1 MRRAIGV
8 LAAAALGAS
17 SALSAQQVTAR
28 VGGEPTATT
37 FYQTIHVPITVD
49 MTAAGGQMLGSYTA
63 RLTWNPNVLYPNFY
77 TCCGQ
82 VDSTTL
88 GNFPAAAFNTDS
100 AYSYG
105 ILKFTAVSPSGVG
118 GLVTVA
124 QLRFTNYDTI
134 PTPIQLSFSEM
145 SAAGTFANL
154 LPSLTVQNATFCSA
168 RGRWGDLDRDGQSN
182 SRDALFVL
190 SQVVGLAVNPLVADT
205 SLADVDA
212 DGRNTS
218 RDALVIL
225 SYAVGIPIPGQRVLL
240 PAANSCG
247 TGSARQLAVS
257 PSAID
262 LAVGQEFRLVAQATD
277 SAGRVVSTPLPTWRS
292 SDNTV
297 AAVGTDGTVSPRGPG
312 TATVT
317 AEVSPGVTATATVTV
332 IARRPNWIVDIAA
345 TGRPV
350 QNGSATYPYEH
361 PLQAFPWVA
370 EGDTI
375 RVTTGSYYWDTD
387 GDLGAG
393 IVLLGGTPGDTTTRP
408 VFRDPQNSYTALR
421 LNGGRRA
428 VIRNVVF
435 HNFSEALDLN
445 GVLGLAVEDTKFLY
459 TGSASGDAIYHCGA
473 DMDTVRIDRSAF
485 IGDPQYRY
493 ADAVYVSG
501 CSQLAVRVMLFRDS
515 RIQYM
520 SDALYMY
527 GVDSLQVLRSRITD
541 NTGYGVSMSQ
551 EYNETPALYMAHSRV
566 ERNRYYEVRAD
577 DMRRV
582 VIDTSVIRADSGDAL
597 YLGGDFSNRA
607 RIYLH
612 GDSIYHQADYQ
623 SWLSVFDSDSLVIE
637 DLVLRA
643 PDDTSRVVT
652 SNINADVAIVRRS
665 RFLNLGGSGYTVFSF
680 NGRRLLADSVTM
692 TGCAVGG
699 CDQAYGFDVTAAGTQ
714 PSAQILR
721 SSFTQLAQPIQA
733 SGAGMVLDVRNVT
746 ADSLDYGVDASF
758 VDSVTIRD
766 NVFTRVRR
774 TGLNLVYRVGSR
786 GPSLVAGNSISCTAS
801 ATQQGVYLY
810 DFAAVMASD
819 TVTACLT
826 GVETNQARSGTR
838 IRQSTLRN
846 NGTGVYVSQ
855 FLDTTLIR
863 IDSTG
868 ISGSTDGVY
877 VAYGTVS
884 LTHNRIEANTDGLE
898 VSSSQGVVTQ
908 VHDNAFVNNTGFAVI
923 AGGDSVDASANWWGA
938 AAAPG
943 GTPPNG
949 VSGRVNTTGFLTSAP
964 PNLPGLAPPVRQP
977 TAAAG
982 TRALAPTAATGPAG
996 RPRVSR
1002 DPEAAARERAA
1013 RREAERR
1020 ARDEHRAA
1028 HEARRQRTR
1037 QP

>member
-1 MRRAIGV
+1 MRRPLAL
-8 LAAAALGAS
+8 LAAAALS
-17 SALSAQQVTAR
+17 SAAPLSAQVTAR

-37 FYQTIHVPITVD
+37 FYQNIQVPITVD

-82 VDSTTL
+82 VDSTAL
-88 GNFPAAAFNTDS
+88 GNFPPPALNTDS

-105 ILKFTAVSPSGVG
+105 ILKFTAVSPTGVG

-124 QLRFTNYDTI
+124 NLRFVNYDTI
-134 PTPIQLSFSEM
+134 PTTLQLSFSEM

-154 LPSLTVQNATFCSA
+154 LPGLTVLNATFCSA
-168 RGRWGDLDRDGQSN
+168 RGRWGDLDRDNNAN

-240 PAANSCG
+240 PAANACG

-262 LAVGQEFRLVAQATD
+262 LAVGQEFRLVVQATD
-277 SAGRVVSTPLPTWRS
+277 SAGRAVSVPPATWRS
-292 SDNTV
+292 SDNTI
-297 AAVGTDGTVSPRGPG
+297 AAVGTDGTVTPRMAG
-312 TATVT
+312 TATIT
-317 AEVSPGVTATATVTV
+317 AEVAPGVTATATVTV

-345 TGRPV
+345 TGRVV

-361 PLQAFPWVA
+361 PLKAFPWVA

-375 RVTTGSYYWDTD
+375 RVSTGTYYWDTD
-387 GDLGAG
+387 GDIGVG
-393 IVLLGGTPGDTTTRP
+393 VVLLGGTPGDTATRP
-408 VFRDPQNSYTALR
+408 VFRDPGTFSTGMR
-421 LNGGRRA
+421 LSGGRRT

-435 HNFSEALDLN
+435 HNFGEALDLD

-459 TGSASGDAIYHCGA
+459 TGTASGDAIYHCGA
-473 DMDTVRIDRSAF
+473 DMDTVRIDRSEF

-493 ADAVYVSG
+493 GDAVYVSG
-501 CSQLAVRVMLFRDS
+501 CSQYAVRVMLFRDS

-541 NTGYGVSMSQ
+541 NGGYGVYMSQ
-551 EYNETPALYMAHSRV
+551 EYNETPALYVAHSRI
-566 ERNRYYEVRAD
+566 ERSNSYEIRAD
-577 DMRRV
+577 YMRRV
-582 VIDTSVIRADSGDAL
+582 VIDTSVIRADSSDAL
-597 YLGGDFSNRA
+597 DLSGDCCGTSRA

-612 GDSIYHQADYQ
+612 GDSVYHEAHFYN
-623 SWLSVFDSDSLVIE
+623 WLRTFDADSLVIE

-643 PDDTSRVVT
+643 PDDTSTAVA

-665 RFLNLGGSGYTVFSF
+665 RFLNLGGSGYTAFEF
-680 NGRRLLADSVTM
+680 QGRRLLADSVTM
-692 TGCAVGG
+692 TGCAVSG
-699 CDQAYGFDVTAAGTQ
+699 CDQAYGFDISASGTQ

-721 SSFTQLAQPIQA
+721 SSFAQIDLPINA
-733 SGAGMVLDVRNVT
+733 NGAGLVLDVRNVT
-746 ADSLDYGVDASF
+746 ADSVAVGVDVDF
-758 VDSVTIRD
+758 VDSATIRN
-766 NVFTRVRR
+766 NVFTRVS
-774 TGLNLVYRVGSR
+774 GLGLSLRYQIGSR
-786 GPSLVAGNSISCTAS
+786 GPWLVMGNSITCTTTGS
-801 ATQQGVYLY
+801 GHDGVYLY
-810 DFAAVMASD
+810 DVAVVIASD
-819 TVTACLT
+819 TITGCGI
-826 GVETNQARSGTR
+826 GVETNQARSTR
-838 IRQSTLRN
+838 VRQSTLRN
-846 NGTGVYVSQ
+846 NLTGVYVYQ

-877 VAYGTVS
+877 VAYGTTS
-884 LTHNRIEANTDGLE
+884 LTHNRFENNTDGLE
-898 VSSSQGVVTQ
+898 ISSSQGAVTQ
-908 VHDNAFVNNTGFAVI
+908 AHDNSFVNNTGFALI
-923 AGGDSVDASANWWGA
+923 AASDSVDASANWWGA
-938 AAAPG
+938 ASAPG
-943 GTPPNG
+943 VTPPNG

-964 PNLPGLAPPVRQP
+964 PNLPGLAPPVQ
-977 TAAAG
+977 
-982 TRALAPTAATGPAG
+982 RARAVTGVRAAPTAVRAPLATLG
-996 RPRVSR
+996 R

-1020 ARDEHRAA
+1020 ARDERRAA
-1028 HEARRQRTR
+1028 HEARRQRT
-1037 QP
+1037 PPP